1 MRPSPRSVEPFA
13 SRVRYRPT
21 AAAGAVDRNPY
32 QAYRGAV
39 QSTVLTPVPESDAR
53 LPIGEAARRLRLHP
67 RTLMAWE
74 RMGLV
79 RPARD
84 GGRRVYSEDELRW
97 LGCLRE
103 FNRAGGISLQGVS
116 ALLRVVPCWGIR
128 AQLADGPAPCAAPSE
143 WRAGSAL
150 ARLERAYTGP
160 APSACRDCGIWNAR
174 GAPGA
179 DAWRGRMDGTPVANA
194 TREDA

>member
-1 MRPSPRSVEPFA
+1 MTP
-13 SRVRYRPT
+13 
-21 AAAGAVDRNPY
+21 
-32 QAYRGAV
+32 
-39 QSTVLTPVPESDAR
+39 TPVPDSAAR
-53 LPIGEAARRLRLHP
+53 LPIGDAARRLDLHP

-84 GGRRVYSEDELRW
+84 GGRRVYSEDEIRW

-116 ALLRVVPCWGIR
+116 ALLRFVPCWGIR
-128 AQLADGPAPCAAPSE
+128 AQLAEDRGAPAAPSQ
-143 WRAGSAL
+143 WPAGDAL
-150 ARLERAYTGP
+150 GRVERAYAGP
-160 APSACRDCGIWNAR
+160 PPAACEDCGIWNRRR
-174 GAPGA
+174 GQGVL
-179 DAWRGRMDGTPVANA
+179 AWRARMDGQPVAVAA